1 MPLPSLHDL
10 APLTDL
16 TALCAA
22 IMASPTIRE
31 MLSPQLAGAP
41 NTLEIP
47 AGITC
52 GEIIAA
58 IYDLLEGT
66 PFAPH
71 AGEIVGA
78 VLTRST
84 VFAGIRASLH

>member
-10 APLTDL
+10 APLADL
-16 TALCAA
+16 SALCAA
-22 IMASPTIRE
+22 IMASPAIRD
-31 MLSPQLAGAP
+31 MLSPPFAAAHIP
-41 NTLEIP
+41 EIP
-47 AGITC
+47 TGITC

-71 AGEIVGA
+71 AAEIVGA
-78 VLTRST
+78 VLTRSAA
-84 VFAGIRASLH
+84 FAGIRAILH

>member
-10 APLTDL
+10 APFADL
-16 TALCAA
+16 SSLCAA
-22 IMASPTIRE
+22 IMASPAIRD
-31 MLSPQLAGAP
+31 MLSPPFPAAHVP
-41 NTLEIP
+41 EIP

-71 AGEIVGA
+71 AAEIVGA
-78 VLTRST
+78 VLTRSAA
-84 VFAGIRASLH
+84 FAGIRASMH

>member
-1 MPLPSLHDL
+1 MPLPSFHDI
-10 APLTDL
+10 APLSDL
-16 TALCAA
+16 SALCAA
-22 IMASPTIRE
+22 IMASPAIRD
-31 MLSPQLAGAP
+31 LLTPQDTLAVRSP
-41 NTLEIP
+41 EIP
-47 AGITC
+47 GGVTC

-71 AGEIVGA
+71 AAQIVDA

-84 VFAGIRASLH
+84 AFASARASTH

>member
-16 TALCAA
+16 SALCAV
-22 IMASPTIRE
+22 IMASPAIRD
-31 MLSPQLAGAP
+31 MLSPPLSFAACAP
-41 NTLEIP
+41 EIP
-47 AGITC
+47 AGATC

-71 AGEIVGA
+71 AAEIVGA
-78 VLTRST
+78 VLTRSAAF
-84 VFAGIRASLH
+84 VGIRASMH

>member
-10 APLTDL
+10 APFADL
-16 TALCAA
+16 SALCAA
-22 IMASPTIRE
+22 IMASPAIRD
-31 MLSPQLAGAP
+31 MLCPPFPAGHIS
-41 NTLEIP
+41 EIP

-66 PFAPH
+66 PFAPQ
-71 AGEIVGA
+71 AAEIVGA
-78 VLTRST
+78 VLTRSAA
-84 VFAGIRASLH
+84 FAGIRASMH

>member
-1 MPLPSLHDL
+1 MPLPSIPDL
-10 APLTDL
+10 APLADL
-16 TALCAA
+16 SALCAA
-22 IMASPTIRE
+22 IMASPAIRNL
-31 MLSPQLAGAP
+31 LSTQRSGLPHI
-41 NTLEIP
+41 LEIP

>member
-10 APLTDL
+10 APLADL
-16 TALCAA
+16 SALCAA
-22 IMASPTIRE
+22 IMASPSIRD
-31 MLSPQLAGAP
+31 MLSPALPGAHIP
-41 NTLEIP
+41 EIP

-71 AGEIVGA
+71 AAEIVGA
-78 VLTRST
+78 VLTRSAA
-84 VFAGIRASLH
+84 FAGIRASMH